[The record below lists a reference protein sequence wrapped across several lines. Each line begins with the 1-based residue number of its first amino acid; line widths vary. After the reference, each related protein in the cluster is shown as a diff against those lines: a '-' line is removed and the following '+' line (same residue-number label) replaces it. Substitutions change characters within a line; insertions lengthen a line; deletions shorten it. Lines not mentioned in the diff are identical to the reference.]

1 MRDSAAWRKVCSRVR
16 RVSRSAD
23 EGVGVWFGDGG
34 CEVDR
39 RELAEGSRDDS
50 RDWMGARVFAELE
63 RAGGEGGARGWLEE
77 DDFSSRSSSS

>member
-1 MRDSAAWRKVCSRVR
+1 MRDSAAWRKVCSRLR
-16 RVSRSAD
+16 RVSRSAE
-23 EGVGVWFGDGG
+23 EGEGLWGDAG

-50 RDWMGARVFAELE
+50 RDWRGARVFAELG
-63 RAGGEGGARGWLEE
+63 RSGGEGGASGWLEE

>member
-1 MRDSAAWRKVCSRVR
+1 MRDSAAWRRVCSRVS

-23 EGVGVWFGDGG
+23 DCDDVWLGDAG

-50 RDWMGARVFAELE
+50 RDWMGARVLAEPG

-77 DDFSSRSSSS
+77 DDFNSRNSSS